1 MKRSLLLSALL
12 LSSAVMATD
21 YNYEITPVI
30 GYNIAEGNLNL
41 DDYARYGV
49 ELQYNGFDSPIK
61 PELSIIGGKADYNTG
76 VNLNKDTKVCRVALN
91 GVYEFDKIGIVTPI
105 AKAGIGYEN
114 MSDTYYKNTNSAFI
128 DAGVG
133 AKIPF
138 TDWLALKLETVY
150 MLKNNDNRYD
160 NNLAILAGL
169 NFAFGAKSQPV
180 VEEAPKEV
188 VKKAVVVAP
197 VAVVI
202 LDDDR
207 DGIENSQ
214 DKCPTTPAGKEVNYD
229 GCCLDL
235 DDDKDGVLN
244 SKDQCPTTPA
254 GNQVDAN
261 GCCLDLDNDK
271 DGVLNSEDQCPTTPT
286 GNPVDANGCC
296 LDLDDD
302 KDGVLNSKDICPNTP
317 LGDAVNS
324 DGCPKSVNLHIKFEN
339 NSYNVDTASD
349 ALIQKYADFLIEHTN
364 YSAKIVGYTDSR
376 GSAAYNQKL
385 SENRANAVKSLLL
398 KKGAPASSLTSAG
411 MGEANPIA
419 DNATSNG
426 RAENRRIEAELTK
439 H

>member
-1 MKRSLLLSALL
+1 MKKLLLIPALL

-49 ELQYNGFDSPIK
+49 ELQYNGFDFPIK
-61 PELSIIGGKADYNTG
+61 PELSLTSGKADYDSGINS
-76 VNLNKDTKVCRVALN
+76 NKDTRVCRGALN
-91 GVYEFDKIGIVTPI
+91 GVYEFDKVGIVTPL
-105 AKAGIGYEN
+105 AKAGLGYES
-114 MSDTYYKNTNSAFI
+114 MSDTYNANTNSAFV

-133 AKIPF
+133 AKVAF
-138 TDWLALKLETVY
+138 NDWIALKLETVY
-150 MLKNNDNRYD
+150 MLKYNHHRYD

-169 NFAFGAKSQPV
+169 NFAFGAKAQKVVAQEEV
-180 VEEAPKEV
+180 VEEV
-188 VKKAVVVAP
+188 VEKTIVAAP
-197 VAVVI
+197 VAVAVVAA
-202 LDDDR
+202 DDD
-207 DGIENSQ
+207 N
-214 DKCPTTPAGKEVNYD
+214 
-229 GCCLDL
+229 
-235 DDDKDGVLN
+235 DGVVN
-244 SKDQCPTTPA
+244 TQDR
-254 GNQVDAN
+254 
-261 GCCLDLDNDK
+261 
-271 DGVLNSEDQCPTTPT
+271 CPTTPT

-339 NSYNVDTASD
+339 NSYNVASESD
-349 ALIQKYADFLIEHTN
+349 ALMQKYADFLIEHTN
-364 YSAKIVGYTDSR
+364 YSANIVGYTDSR
-376 GSAAYNQKL
+376 GSENYNQKL
-385 SENRANAVKSLLL
+385 SENRANAVKDLLI

-419 DNATSNG
+419 DNGTSQG